1 MIARLWSARTTPALS
16 SSYLNHFEQAVQ
28 PQLLELN
35 GFLGAT
41 VFTRSLDKSGRVIPS
56 LPAQPGGARNL
67 SSAAPSPALIEILV
81 TTYWASFAAIDA
93 FAGAD
98 RDSAVVADAAAALLT
113 DFDRHVR
120 HFDVALANLPSA

>member
-16 SSYLNHFEQAVQ
+16 DSYLQHFTETVR
-28 PQLLELN
+28 PELGRVT

-41 VFTRSLDKSGRVIPS
+41 VGTQ
-56 LPAQPGGARNL
+56 PAPG
-67 SSAAPSPALIEILV
+67 SVEILV

-98 RDSAVVADAAAALLT
+98 REAAVVAAEAAALLT
-113 DFDRHVR
+113 DYDRRVR
-120 HFDVALANLPSA
+120 HYEVAIAEFPSTVAR